1 MREIKPDP
9 YCDAVHIFSALRKS
23 LQPISI
29 IETHLFAYLSCIL
42 GLWEG
47 QPLSQWGYAFAVT
60 SEGFPYSADFEDARA
75 ELVPRGLV
83 IVDNDGRLRPNEMAL
98 DREIDDLFSSERWKE
113 RRKFTEAAVSCA
125 LAFPTGLIR
134 YAIGQS
140 PDMKAA
146 SLLHQRNALFTESDV
161 ESIYQEYTVIR
172 DAIEG
177 DANDLLSPAVVWLS
191 ARLLNIETDSAI
203 A

>member
-1 MREIKPDP
+1 MHEIKPDP
-9 YCDAVHIFSALRKS
+9 YCDALHIFSALRKS
-23 LQPISI
+23 LQPIST

-47 QPLSQWGYAFAVT
+47 WPLSQWGYAFAVT

-83 IVDNDGRLRPNEMAL
+83 TLDSNGRLLPDKAAL
-98 DREIDDLFSSERWKE
+98 DREIDDLFSSERWRE
-113 RRKFTEAAVSCA
+113 RRKFTETAVSCA

-134 YAIGQS
+134 YAISQS
-140 PDMKAA
+140 PGMITAN
-146 SLLHQRNALFTESDV
+146 LLHQRSALFTESDV
-161 ESIYQEYTVIR
+161 ENIYQEYTVVR

-177 DANDLLSPAVVWLS
+177 DASDLLSPAVIWLS
-191 ARLLNIETDSAI
+191 GRLLNAQTDSAI
-203 A
+203 V

>member
-1 MREIKPDP
+1 MHEIKPDP
-9 YCDAVHIFSALRKS
+9 YCDALHIFSTLRKS
-23 LQPISI
+23 IQPIST

-47 QPLSQWGYAFAVT
+47 RSLSQWGYAFAVT

-83 IVDNDGRLRPNEMAL
+83 ASDSDGRLRPDKAAL
-98 DREIDDLFSSERWKE
+98 DREIDDLFSSKRWRE

-140 PDMKAA
+140 PNMRTA
-146 SLLHQRNALFTESDV
+146 SLLHQRSALFTESDV
-161 ESIYQEYTVIR
+161 ENIYQEYTIVR
-172 DAIEG
+172 NAIEG
-177 DANDLLSPAVVWLS
+177 DASDLLSPAVIWLS
-191 ARLLNIETDSAI
+191 VRLLNTEMDLAI